1 MLNNKEVR
9 IAQYFRSE
17 IVNDFQAFLV
27 LFAFCR
33 QEKNPSRDQA
43 PYRKEIFEK

>member
-9 IAQYFRSE
+9 ISQYFRSE

-33 QEKNPSRDQA
+33 QEKYPPRDQA